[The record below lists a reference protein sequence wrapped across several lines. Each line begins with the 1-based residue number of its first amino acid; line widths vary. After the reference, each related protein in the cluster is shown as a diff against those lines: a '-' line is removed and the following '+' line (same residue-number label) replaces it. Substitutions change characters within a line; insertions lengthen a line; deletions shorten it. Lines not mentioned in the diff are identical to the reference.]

1 VTDDTGCPL
10 LDALL
15 PPVPSSVASTL
26 NLRALVLSLVAAYLL
41 LALGW
46 RAVQAVFPA
55 PEGSLVE
62 VVRARIA
69 DDTNSSAADGW

>member
-1 VTDDTGCPL
+1 
-10 LDALL
+10 
-15 PPVPSSVASTL
+15 VPSSIPSTL

-46 RAVQAVFPA
+46 RAVQAVVPA

-62 VVRARIA
+62 VVRMRIA
-69 DDTNSSAADGW
+69 DDANSRAADGW

>member
-1 VTDDTGCPL
+1 M
-10 LDALL
+10 
-15 PPVPSSVASTL
+15 PSSVPSTL

-46 RAVQAVFPA
+46 RAVQAVYPV
-55 PEGSLVE
+55 PEGTLVE

-69 DDTNSSAADGW
+69 DDANSSAAEGW